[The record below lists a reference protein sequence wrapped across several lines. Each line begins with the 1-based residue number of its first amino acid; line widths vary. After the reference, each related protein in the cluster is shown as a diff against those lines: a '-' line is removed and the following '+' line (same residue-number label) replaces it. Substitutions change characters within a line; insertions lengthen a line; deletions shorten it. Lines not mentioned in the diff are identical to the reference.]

1 MGNMDILAKLEEYS
15 KDNYVPM
22 HMPGGKRNTE
32 FASTSALDI
41 TEIDGFDNMH
51 NAEGIIKN
59 ASDRAARL
67 YGADKTL
74 MLVNGSTAGIL
85 SAVCGATRR
94 KGKIIVARNCHVSVY
109 NALIMAQLEPV
120 YVIPEVDGKTGIYRG
135 LTLKQIRKCVEANA
149 DVQAVIITSPTYE
162 GIVSEVREI
171 AAFLHEK
178 GIPLIVDEAHGA
190 HFRFSEEFPES
201 AVEAGADLVI
211 NSIHKT
217 LPALTQ
223 TALLHIS
230 GNYVDYD
237 KVERFW
243 NIYQTTSP
251 SYILMSSID
260 RCMGIIEEKG
270 DYIFKEYINRLKNL
284 RENISRLN
292 NIRLLASDDISK
304 IILICD
310 DGKYLYDRLLKEYKV
325 QLEMA
330 SFKYAIAMTSVA
342 DKQEYYDRFLKALQE
357 IDESWKINESCEIS
371 RNQNTEK
378 QAKSYITEN
387 SDSKNNAGD
396 IEEADIEQASGYAI
410 NNKPEVCMC
419 PADAIDL
426 MDENGYEDLA
436 VNSPDIC
443 GRISMSSV
451 LIYPPGMPVV
461 NVGERITGDV
471 CRIINNA
478 IYAGLEVPG
487 LKEGKIRCLR

>member
-1 MGNMDILAKLEEYS
+1 MENMDILTKLEEYS
-15 KDNYVPM
+15 KAGYVPM

-32 FASTSALDI
+32 YASTSVLDI

-59 ASDRAARL
+59 ASCRAAKL

-85 SAVCGATRR
+85 SAICGATKR

-120 YVIPEVDGKTGIYRG
+120 YVIPEVDNDTGIYSG
-135 LTLKQIRKCVEANA
+135 VSLEQIRKCFENNRDA
-149 DVQAVIITSPTYE
+149 QAVIITSPTYE
-162 GIVSEVREI
+162 GVVSEVREI
-171 AAFLHEK
+171 ASYLHEK

-190 HFRFSEEFPES
+190 HFKFSEEFPES
-201 AVEAGADLVI
+201 AVKAGADIVI

-251 SYILMSSID
+251 SYILMASID
-260 RCMGIIEEKG
+260 RCMGIIEGQG

-284 RENISRLN
+284 RENIAKLN
-292 NIRLLASDDISK
+292 NIRLMDSDDISK

-310 DGKYLYDRLLKEYKV
+310 DGKYLYDRLLDEYKV

-330 SFKYAIAMTSVA
+330 SFKYVIAMTSVA
-342 DKQEYYDRFLKALQE
+342 DKQEYYDRFLEALQK
-357 IDESWKINESCEIS
+357 IDESWETGKYNNDAKTESNKDTSC
-371 RNQNTEK
+371 
-378 QAKSYITEN
+378 
-387 SDSKNNAGD
+387 
-396 IEEADIEQASGYAI
+396 YAI
-410 NNKPEVCMC
+410 NNKPQVCMC

-426 MDENGYEDLA
+426 MDENGYEDLS

-471 CRIINNA
+471 CRIIKSA
-478 IYAGLEVPG
+478 INAGLEVPG

>member
-1 MGNMDILAKLEEYS
+1 MKNMDILEKLEEYS
-15 KDNYVPM
+15 KAGYVPM

-32 FASTSALDI
+32 YASTSAIDI

-59 ASDRAARL
+59 ACDRAARL
-67 YGADKTL
+67 YGAYKTM

-85 SAVCGATRR
+85 AAVCGATRR
-94 KGKIIVARNCHVSVY
+94 KGKIVVARNCHVSVY
-109 NALIMAQLEPV
+109 NALIMAQLEPI
-120 YVIPEVDGKTGIYRG
+120 YVIPEVDDSTGIYKG
-135 LTLKQIRKCVEANA
+135 LTLEQLKKCVEANKDA
-149 DVQAVIITSPTYE
+149 QAVIITSPTYE

-171 AAFLHEK
+171 AAYLHEMR
-178 GIPLIVDEAHGA
+178 IPLIVDEAHGA
-190 HFRFSEEFPES
+190 HFKFSEDFPES

-251 SYILMSSID
+251 SYILMASID
-260 RCMGIIEEKG
+260 RCMGIIEEQG
-270 DYIFKEYINRLKNL
+270 DYIFKEYINRLKKL
-284 RENISRLN
+284 RENIAKLK
-292 NIRLLASDDISK
+292 NIKLLASDDISK

-310 DGKYLYDRLLKEYKV
+310 DGKHLYDRLLGEYKV

-342 DKQEYYDRFLKALQE
+342 DKQEYYDRFLRALQE
-357 IDESWKINESCEIS
+357 IDESWHLE
-371 RNQNTEK
+371 
-378 QAKSYITEN
+378 AGVEN
-387 SDSKNNAGD
+387 CTDGRGMNMDTA
-396 IEEADIEQASGYAI
+396 ATGYAI
-410 NNKPEVCMC
+410 NNKPEVCIC

-426 MDENGYEDLA
+426 MDENGYEDLS

-461 NVGERITGDV
+461 NVGERITDDV

-478 IYAGLEVPG
+478 IDAGLEVPG

>member
-1 MGNMDILAKLEEYS
+1 MENMDILTKLEEYS
-15 KDNYVPM
+15 KAGYVPM

-32 FASTSALDI
+32 YASTSVLDI

-59 ASDRAARL
+59 ASCRAAKL

-85 SAVCGATRR
+85 SAICGATKR

-120 YVIPEVDGKTGIYRG
+120 YVIPEVDNDTGIYSG
-135 LTLKQIRKCVEANA
+135 VSLEQIRKCVENNRDA
-149 DVQAVIITSPTYE
+149 QAVIITSPTYE
-162 GIVSEVREI
+162 GVVSEVREI
-171 AAFLHEK
+171 ASYLHEK

-190 HFRFSEEFPES
+190 HFKFSEEFPES
-201 AVEAGADLVI
+201 AVKAGADIVI

-251 SYILMSSID
+251 SYILMASID
-260 RCMGIIEEKG
+260 RCMRIIEEQG
-270 DYIFKEYINRLKNL
+270 NYIFKDYISKLKNL
-284 RENISRLN
+284 RENIAKLN
-292 NIRLLASDDISK
+292 NIRLMDSDDISK

-310 DGKYLYDRLLKEYKV
+310 DGKYLYDRLLDEYKV

-330 SFKYAIAMTSVA
+330 SFKYVIAMTSVA
-342 DKQEYYDRFLKALQE
+342 DKQEYYDRFLEALQK
-357 IDESWKINESCEIS
+357 IDESWETGKYNNDAKTESNKGTSC
-371 RNQNTEK
+371 
-378 QAKSYITEN
+378 
-387 SDSKNNAGD
+387 
-396 IEEADIEQASGYAI
+396 YAI
-410 NNKPEVCMC
+410 NNKPQVCMC

-426 MDENGYEDLA
+426 MDENGYEDLS

-443 GRISMSSV
+443 GRISISSI

-471 CRIINNA
+471 CRIIKSA
-478 IYAGLEVPG
+478 INAGLEVPG

>member
-1 MGNMDILAKLEEYS
+1 MGNIDILAKLEEYS
-15 KDNYVPM
+15 KAGYVPM

-32 FASTSALDI
+32 YASTSELDI

-51 NAEGIIKN
+51 NADGIIKN
-59 ASDRAARL
+59 ASDRAAKL

-85 SAVCGATRR
+85 SAICGATKR

-120 YVIPEVDGKTGIYRG
+120 YVIPEVDNDTGIYRG
-135 LTLKQIRKCVEANA
+135 LSLEQIRKCVENNRDA
-149 DVQAVIITSPTYE
+149 QAVIITSPTYE
-162 GIVSEVREI
+162 GVVSEVRE
-171 AAFLHEK
+171 
-178 GIPLIVDEAHGA
+178 
-190 HFRFSEEFPES
+190 FSEEFPES
-201 AVEAGADLVI
+201 AVKAGADIVI

-251 SYILMSSID
+251 SYILMASID
-260 RCMGIIEEKG
+260 RCMRIIEGQG

-284 RENISRLN
+284 RENIEKLN
-292 NIRLLASDDISK
+292 NIRLMDSDDISK

-310 DGKYLYDRLLKEYKV
+310 DGKYLYDRLLDEYKV

-330 SFKYAIAMTSVA
+330 SFKYVIAMTSVA
-342 DKQEYYDRFLKALQE
+342 DKQEYYDRFLSALKE
-357 IDESWKINESCEIS
+357 IDESWKVESKDS
-371 RNQNTEK
+371 
-378 QAKSYITEN
+378 EN
-387 SDSKNNAGD
+387 DVGESL
-396 IEEADIEQASGYAI
+396 GYAI

-426 MDENGYEDLA
+426 MDENGYEDLS

-471 CRIINNA
+471 CRIIKSA
-478 IYAGLEVPG
+478 INAGLEVPG

>member
-1 MGNMDILAKLEEYS
+1 MENMDILTKLEEYS
-15 KDNYVPM
+15 KAGYVPM

-32 FASTSALDI
+32 YASTSVLDI

-59 ASDRAARL
+59 ASCRAAKL

-85 SAVCGATRR
+85 SAICGATKR

-120 YVIPEVDGKTGIYRG
+120 YVIPEVDNDTGIYSG
-135 LTLKQIRKCVEANA
+135 VSLEQIRKCVENNRDA
-149 DVQAVIITSPTYE
+149 QAVIITSPTYE
-162 GIVSEVREI
+162 GVVSEVREI
-171 AAFLHEK
+171 ASYLHEK

-190 HFRFSEEFPES
+190 HFKFSEEFPES
-201 AVEAGADLVI
+201 AVKAGADIVI

-251 SYILMSSID
+251 SYILMASID
-260 RCMGIIEEKG
+260 RCMRIIEEQG
-270 DYIFKEYINRLKNL
+270 NYIFKDYISKLKNL
-284 RENISRLN
+284 RENIAKLN
-292 NIRLLASDDISK
+292 NIRLMDSDDISK

-310 DGKYLYDRLLKEYKV
+310 DGKYLYDRLLDEYKV

-330 SFKYAIAMTSVA
+330 SFKYVIAMTSVA
-342 DKQEYYDRFLKALQE
+342 DKQEYYDRFLEALQK
-357 IDESWKINESCEIS
+357 IDESWETGKYNNDAKTESNKGTSC
-371 RNQNTEK
+371 
-378 QAKSYITEN
+378 
-387 SDSKNNAGD
+387 
-396 IEEADIEQASGYAI
+396 YAI
-410 NNKPEVCMC
+410 NNKPQVCMC

-426 MDENGYEDLA
+426 MDENGYEDLS

-443 GRISMSSV
+443 GRISISSI

-471 CRIINNA
+471 CRIIKNA
-478 IYAGLEVPG
+478 INAGLEVPG

>member
-1 MGNMDILAKLEEYS
+1 MENMDILTKLEEYS
-15 KDNYVPM
+15 KAGYVPM

-32 FASTSALDI
+32 YASTSVLDI

-59 ASDRAARL
+59 ASCRAAKL

-85 SAVCGATRR
+85 SAICGATKR

-120 YVIPEVDGKTGIYRG
+120 YVIPEVDNDTGIYSG
-135 LTLKQIRKCVEANA
+135 VSLEQIRKCFENNRDA
-149 DVQAVIITSPTYE
+149 QAVIITSPTYE
-162 GIVSEVREI
+162 GVVSEVREI
-171 AAFLHEK
+171 ASYLHEK

-190 HFRFSEEFPES
+190 HFKFSEEFPES
-201 AVEAGADLVI
+201 AVKAGADIVI

-243 NIYQTTSP
+243 IIYQTTSP
-251 SYILMSSID
+251 SYILMASID
-260 RCMGIIEEKG
+260 RCMRIIEEQG
-270 DYIFKEYINRLKNL
+270 NYIFKDYISKLKNL
-284 RENISRLN
+284 RENIAKLN
-292 NIRLLASDDISK
+292 NIRLMDSDDISK

-310 DGKYLYDRLLKEYKV
+310 DGKYLYDRLLDEYKV

-330 SFKYAIAMTSVA
+330 SFKYVIAMTSVA
-342 DKQEYYDRFLKALQE
+342 DKQEYYDRFLEALQK
-357 IDESWKINESCEIS
+357 IDESWETGKYNNDAKTESNKDTSC
-371 RNQNTEK
+371 
-378 QAKSYITEN
+378 
-387 SDSKNNAGD
+387 
-396 IEEADIEQASGYAI
+396 YAI
-410 NNKPEVCMC
+410 NNKPQVCMC

-426 MDENGYEDLA
+426 MDENGYEDLS

-443 GRISMSSV
+443 GRISISSI

-471 CRIINNA
+471 CRIINSA
-478 IYAGLEVPG
+478 INAGLEVPG

>member
-1 MGNMDILAKLEEYS
+1 MTDLEFKRLMQLQKIFVKSSIILPNNGENSIYDLKSKETQDKFYLDVDRRGRIELSRFKLQTRYAVTKLPLVRIDIDSPPHLNPDGTKTS
-15 KDNYVPM
+15 
-22 HMPGGKRNTE
+22 RNH
-32 FASTSALDI
+32 I
-41 TEIDGFDNMH
+41 HIY
-51 NAEGIIKN
+51 
-59 ASDRAARL
+59 R
-67 YGADKTL
+67 
-74 MLVNGSTAGIL
+74 
-85 SAVCGATRR
+85 
-94 KGKIIVARNCHVSVY
+94 
-109 NALIMAQLEPV
+109 
-120 YVIPEVDGKTGIYRG
+120 EVDNDTGIYRG
-135 LTLKQIRKCVEANA
+135 LSLEQIRKCVENNRDA
-149 DVQAVIITSPTYE
+149 QAVIITSPTYE
-162 GIVSEVREI
+162 GVVSEVREI
-171 AAFLHEK
+171 ASYLHEK

-190 HFRFSEEFPES
+190 HFEFSEEFPES
-201 AVEAGADLVI
+201 AVKAGADIVI

-251 SYILMSSID
+251 SYILMASID
-260 RCMGIIEEKG
+260 RCMRIIEGQG

-284 RENISRLN
+284 RENIAKLN
-292 NIRLLASDDISK
+292 NIRLMDSDDISK

-310 DGKYLYDRLLKEYKV
+310 DGKYLYDRLLDEYKV

-330 SFKYAIAMTSVA
+330 SFKYVIAMTSVA
-342 DKQEYYDRFLKALQE
+342 DKQEYYDRFLSALKE
-357 IDESWKINESCEIS
+357 IDKSWKVESKDS
-371 RNQNTEK
+371 
-378 QAKSYITEN
+378 EN
-387 SDSKNNAGD
+387 AVGESL
-396 IEEADIEQASGYAI
+396 GYAI

-426 MDENGYEDLA
+426 MDENGYEDLS

-471 CRIINNA
+471 CRIIKSA
-478 IYAGLEVPG
+478 INAGLEVPG

>member
-1 MGNMDILAKLEEYS
+1 MENMDILGRLEEYS

-22 HMPGGKRNTE
+22 HMPGGKRNEE
-32 FASTSALDI
+32 FTSTSVLDI

-51 NAEGIIKN
+51 NADGIIKK
-59 ASDRAARL
+59 ASERAARL

-74 MLVNGSTAGIL
+74 LLVNGSTAGIL
-85 SAVCGATRR
+85 SAVCGATKR

-120 YVIPEVDGKTGIYRG
+120 YVIPEVDEKTGIYRG
-135 LTLKQIRKCVEANA
+135 LTLEQIKKCVEANA
-149 DVQAVIITSPTYE
+149 DAQAIIITSPTYE

-171 AAFLHEK
+171 TGYLHEK

-190 HFRFSEEFPES
+190 HFKFSEEFPES

-251 SYILMSSID
+251 SYILMASID
-260 RCMGIIEEKG
+260 RCMGIIEKQGE
-270 DYIFKEYINRLKNL
+270 YIFKEYIKKLKDL
-284 RENISRLN
+284 RENVAKLY
-292 NIRLLASDDISK
+292 NIRLLDSDDISK

-357 IDESWKINESCEIS
+357 IDESWKSDESWGIS
-371 RNQNTEK
+371 GSCDTEK
-378 QAKSYITEN
+378 HDYDKIERNDDETESSN
-387 SDSKNNAGD
+387 
-396 IEEADIEQASGYAI
+396 EESSGYAI

-426 MDENGYEDLA
+426 MDENGYEDLS

-478 IYAGLEVPG
+478 IDAGLEVPG

>member
-1 MGNMDILAKLEEYS
+1 MGNIDILEKLEEYS
-15 KDNYVPM
+15 KAGYVPM

-32 FASTSALDI
+32 YASTSELDI

-51 NAEGIIKN
+51 NADGIIKN
-59 ASDRAARL
+59 ASDRAAKL

-85 SAVCGATRR
+85 SAICGATKR

-120 YVIPEVDGKTGIYRG
+120 YVIPEVDNDTGIYSG
-135 LTLKQIRKCVEANA
+135 VSLEQIRKCVENNRDA
-149 DVQAVIITSPTYE
+149 QAVIITSPTYE
-162 GIVSEVREI
+162 GVVSEVREI
-171 AAFLHEK
+171 ASYLHEK

-190 HFRFSEEFPES
+190 HFEFSEEFPES
-201 AVEAGADLVI
+201 AVKAGADIVI

-251 SYILMSSID
+251 SYILMARIY
-260 RCMGIIEEKG
+260 RCMRIIEG
-270 DYIFKEYINRLKNL
+270 QGGYIFKKYINRLKNL
-284 RENISRLN
+284 RENIAKLN
-292 NIRLLASDDISK
+292 NIRLMDSDDISK
-304 IILICD
+304 IILICN
-310 DGKYLYDRLLKEYKV
+310 DGKYLYDRLLDEYKV

-330 SFKYAIAMTSVA
+330 SFKYVIAMTSVA
-342 DKQEYYDRFLKALQE
+342 DKQEDYDRFLEALQK
-357 IDESWKINESCEIS
+357 IDESWETGKYTNDAKTESNKDTSC
-371 RNQNTEK
+371 
-378 QAKSYITEN
+378 
-387 SDSKNNAGD
+387 
-396 IEEADIEQASGYAI
+396 YAI
-410 NNKPEVCMC
+410 NNKPQVCMC

-426 MDENGYEDLA
+426 MDENGYEDLS

-471 CRIINNA
+471 CRIIKSA
-478 IYAGLEVPG
+478 INAGLEVPG

>member
-1 MGNMDILAKLEEYS
+1 MENMDILAKLEEYS
-15 KDNYVPM
+15 RAGYVPM

-32 FASTSALDI
+32 YASTSELDI

-120 YVIPEVDGKTGIYRG
+120 YVIPEVDESTGIYRG
-135 LTLKQIRKCVEANA
+135 LTLEQIKKCVESNMDA
-149 DVQAVIITSPTYE
+149 QAVIITSPTYE

-171 AAFLHEK
+171 ASYLHEME
-178 GIPLIVDEAHGA
+178 IPLIVDEAHGA
-190 HFRFSEEFPES
+190 HFKFSEEFPES

-251 SYILMSSID
+251 SYILIASID
-260 RCMGIIEEKG
+260 RCMGIIEEQG
-270 DYIFKEYINRLKNL
+270 DYIFKKYINRLKKL
-284 RENISRLN
+284 RENIAKLK
-292 NIRLLASDDISK
+292 NIKLLASDDISK

-310 DGKYLYDRLLKEYKV
+310 DGKHLYDRLLKEYKV

-342 DKQEYYDRFLKALQE
+342 DKQEYYDRFLSALQE
-357 IDESWKINESCEIS
+357 IDASWEAK
-371 RNQNTEK
+371 EK
-378 QAKSYITEN
+378 QVI
-387 SDSKNNAGD
+387 
-396 IEEADIEQASGYAI
+396 EADEDTSGYAI

-419 PADAIDL
+419 PADAIDN
-426 MDENGYEDLA
+426 MDENGYEDLS

-443 GRISMSSV
+443 GRISVSSV

-461 NVGERITGDV
+461 NVGERITDDV

-478 IYAGLEVPG
+478 IDAGLEVPG
-487 LKEGKIRCLR
+487 LKEGKVRCLR

>member
-1 MGNMDILAKLEEYS
+1 MENMDILAKLEEYS
-15 KDNYVPM
+15 KAGYVPM

-51 NAEGIIKN
+51 NADGIIKN
-59 ASDRAARL
+59 ASERAAIL

-120 YVIPEVDGKTGIYRG
+120 YVIPEVEEKTGIYRG
-135 LTLKQIRKCVEANA
+135 LTLEQIRKCIEANA

-171 AAFLHEK
+171 AGFLHEK

-190 HFRFSEEFPES
+190 HFKFSEEFPES

-251 SYILMSSID
+251 SYILMASID
-260 RCMGIIEEKG
+260 RCMGIIEEQG
-270 DYIFKEYINRLKNL
+270 DYIFKEYTNRLKKL
-284 RENISRLN
+284 RENIAKFK
-292 NIRLLASDDISK
+292 NIKLLASDDISK

-342 DKQEYYDRFLKALQE
+342 DKQEYYDRFLNALQE
-357 IDESWKINESCEIS
+357 IDASWKVESKDS
-371 RNQNTEK
+371 GNDVG
-378 QAKSYITEN
+378 KSGKEHEGCGMRVVRTVG
-387 SDSKNNAGD
+387 DAG
-396 IEEADIEQASGYAI
+396 EGADYAI

-419 PADAIDL
+419 PANAIDL
-426 MDENGYEDLA
+426 MDENGYEDLS

-478 IYAGLEVPG
+478 IDAGLEVPG

>member
-1 MGNMDILAKLEEYS
+1 MENMDILTKLEEYS
-15 KDNYVPM
+15 KAGYVPM

-32 FASTSALDI
+32 YASTSVLDI

-59 ASDRAARL
+59 ASCRAAKL

-85 SAVCGATRR
+85 SAICGATKR

-120 YVIPEVDGKTGIYRG
+120 YVIPEVDNDTGIYSG
-135 LTLKQIRKCVEANA
+135 VSLEQIRKCFENNRDA
-149 DVQAVIITSPTYE
+149 QAVIITSPTYE
-162 GIVSEVREI
+162 GVVSGVREI
-171 AAFLHEK
+171 ASYLHEK

-190 HFRFSEEFPES
+190 HFKFSEEFPES
-201 AVEAGADLVI
+201 AVKAGADIVI

-251 SYILMSSID
+251 SYILMASID
-260 RCMGIIEEKG
+260 RCMRIIEEQG
-270 DYIFKEYINRLKNL
+270 NYIFKDYISKLKNL
-284 RENISRLN
+284 RENIAKLN
-292 NIRLLASDDISK
+292 NIRLMDSDDISK

-310 DGKYLYDRLLKEYKV
+310 DGKYLYDRLLDEYKV

-330 SFKYAIAMTSVA
+330 SFKYVIAMTSVA
-342 DKQEYYDRFLKALQE
+342 DKQEYYDRFLEALQK
-357 IDESWKINESCEIS
+357 IDESWETGKYNNDAKTESNKDTSC
-371 RNQNTEK
+371 
-378 QAKSYITEN
+378 
-387 SDSKNNAGD
+387 
-396 IEEADIEQASGYAI
+396 YAI
-410 NNKPEVCMC
+410 NNKPQVCMC

-426 MDENGYEDLA
+426 MDENGYEDLS

-443 GRISMSSV
+443 GRISISSI

-471 CRIINNA
+471 CRIIKSA
-478 IYAGLEVPG
+478 INAGLEVPG